1 MVETPTSSSGSRLGV
16 LDGLR
21 GIAILVVLW
30 YHTWEWNWLDTEFNA
45 FGRHVNLQ
53 FIPET
58 GFTGVDLFF
67 FISGFVL
74 FYPYAR
80 HLFEGKPL
88 QTVQQFAYRRF
99 IKIVPSYYLQILIL
113 TPWILA
119 AFAGSMLFWQ
129 YVTHLTF
136 TFNWFRSTAGSIN
149 GVWWTLALEVQFY
162 VIFPLLCWCMRRRP
176 SATYIGMM
184 VIANGYRLATRHCCV
199 GDWVV
204 QSQMPAFLDLFGS
217 GMFAAWLFTFLH
229 SRVRQ
234 LSSWQ
239 PLFTALALGGFAAY
253 GVLLYSL
260 YQVRVIPDWQ
270 YVWSDGHL
278 TLLGI
283 TFVVLTVASCLAS
296 AWWRALL
303 GNRVLV
309 FFSIISYNLYLWH
322 QLIGT
327 FLAKHSF
334 PLPRTATFATDR
346 PWQWSFTLLSVAV
359 SIAVATIIT
368 YVFERPLLK
377 RGFRAF
383 TDLFARRT
391 AQASAPS
398 ARPAPE

>member
-1 MVETPTSSSGSRLGV
+1 MVETPASSSGSRLGV

-30 YHTWEWNWLDTEFNA
+30 YHTWEWNWLNTEFTA

-74 FYPYAR
+74 FYPYGR
-80 HLFEGKPL
+80 TLFEGRPL
-88 QTVQQFAYRRF
+88 QAIGHFAYRRF
-99 IKIVPSYYLQILIL
+99 IKIVPSYYLQIVIL

-129 YVTHLTF
+129 YLTHLTF
-136 TFNWFRSTAGSIN
+136 TFNWFRDTAGSIN

-162 VIFPLLCWCMRRRP
+162 VVFPLFCWCMRRWP
-176 SATYIGMM
+176 LATYIGML
-184 VIANGYRLATRHCCV
+184 VIANAYRLATRHCCV

-204 QSQMPAFLDLFGS
+204 QSQMLAFLDLFGS

-229 SRVRQ
+229 NRVKQ
-234 LSSWQ
+234 VSGWQ

-253 GVLLYSL
+253 AMLLYSL
-260 YQVRVIPDWQ
+260 YKVRVIPDWQ
-270 YVWSDGHL
+270 YVWSDSYL
-278 TLLGI
+278 TLLGV

-334 PLPRTATFATDR
+334 PLARTAAFATDR
-346 PWQWSFTLLSVAV
+346 LWQWSFTLLSVAV
-359 SIAVATIIT
+359 SIAVASIIT
-368 YVFERPLLK
+368 YGFERPLLR
-377 RGFRAF
+377 RGFHAF
-383 TDLFARRT
+383 SDLFTRRT
-391 AQASAPS
+391 SRAAAPT
-398 ARPAPE
+398 ARTAPE